1 MMSARPPPALV
12 NTRVAELRQLL
23 ECHAARAVQLLELA
37 GWAVDA
43 AGMLRTGDPTGLG
56 RLRRDRGPGVRP
68 RSVSYSG
75 RRAAMGG
82 G

>member
-1 MMSARPPPALV
+1 MSFACLQSVCVRLRYIQKWPRQSGSH
-12 NTRVAELRQLL
+12 RVI
-23 ECHAARAVQLLELA
+23 HAYHA
-37 GWAVDA
+37 D
-43 AGMLRTGDPTGLG
+43 AGMLRTGDPAGLG